1 MWSNQGHSI
10 VINSSNNHLDKHA
23 YPITKIHM
31 AEEDEVVE
39 EGKGEV
45 GVEVDMETTKKMA
58 DIQTGAEVVV
68 AVAEVGG
75 TVVSIPCIFTCS
87 INVLLQYWLLKPKSH
102 PSFQAT
108 RCSFFLINLVVGMKE
123 AEVAGMKVA
132 EVAGMKAVEEA
143 GMKAVEVTAG
153 MKAVEVTAG
162 MKAVEVTAGMK
173 VVEVAAG
180 MKVVEVAAGMKVVE
194 VVGME
199 AADMK
204 VEEVAGMAAADM
216 KVVAVAA
223 GMKAVEMAASMKAA
237 EAAGMKTAEVEAGMK
252 VVEAVGMAAA
262 EVMAAAVDGWAAA
275 QGVAETRHINWELLF
290 FALAK
295 CLPRLGSYYIRILF
309 WNSEIMACI
318 PQGFES
324 MDLVLF
330 HHVMNVGKASF

>member
-1 MWSNQGHSI
+1 MYGNPSRRVFYQIGNPSLNLCFNKPCTKLHPMWSNQGHSI

-75 TVVSIPCIFTCS
+75 TVSLGFAQNKDLC
-87 INVLLQYWLLKPKSH
+87 LWQ
-102 PSFQAT
+102 
-108 RCSFFLINLVVGMKE
+108 VVGMKE
-123 AEVAGMKVA
+123 AEAAGMKVA
-132 EVAGMKAVEEA
+132 EAAGMKVVEEEA
-143 GMKAVEVTAG
+143 GMKV
-153 MKAVEVTAG
+153 
-162 MKAVEVTAGMK
+162 VEVTAGMK
-173 VVEVAAG
+173 VVEVTAG

-204 VEEVAGMAAADM
+204 VAEVAGMAAADM
-216 KVVAVAA
+216 KVVAVVA
-223 GMKAVEMAASMKAA
+223 GMKASEVEAEDMKAA
-237 EAAGMKTAEVEAGMK
+237 EAAGMKAAEVVGMK
-252 VVEAVGMAAA
+252 VVEVVDMAAA
-262 EVMAAAVDGWAAA
+262 EVMGAAVDGWAAA
-275 QGVAETRHINWELLF
+275 QGVAETRHINWELVF

-295 CLPRLGSYYIRILF
+295 CLPRLGRYYIRILF

-318 PQGFES
+318 PRGFEAWIWFFFI
-324 MDLVLF
+324 ML
-330 HHVMNVGKASF
+330 